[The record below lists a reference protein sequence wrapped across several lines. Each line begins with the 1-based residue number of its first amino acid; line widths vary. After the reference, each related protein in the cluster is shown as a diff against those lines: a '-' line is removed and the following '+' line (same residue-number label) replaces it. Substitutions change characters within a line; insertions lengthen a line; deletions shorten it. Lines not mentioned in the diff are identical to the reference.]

1 MDDEVAEI
9 EVMKVIV
16 DDEVFRDEMGE
27 VVEIVDDDMVVD
39 ENIMV
44 DEEKG

>member
-16 DDEVFRDEMGE
+16 DDEVFRDEMCE